1 MKRGKKSKLITYQK
15 GKKKYENA
23 IEMQNY
29 IKKEFNK
36 VIIEI
41 DDNNKKAGYI
51 IFINTLYKVDK
62 YNQNIPDTE
71 GIYTEDDYSGV
82 KEWEKTFKNII

>member
-1 MKRGKKSKLITYQK
+1 MKIYTLFNQDI
-15 GKKKYENA
+15 KKYFEND
-23 IEMQNY
+23 IEMLQNY

-41 DDNNKKAGYI
+41 DDNNKKAGY
-51 IFINTLYKVDK
+51 TLYKVDK